1 MCMASCGMKFIPH
14 DATCRVGFVPYKKLE
29 ITMSKFHDGE
39 RRVQERAQEV
49 EDAESNGSVIANTVM
64 PGAKPFIARQM
75 MLAAASVAADGS
87 PWASLLFGPAGFVTA
102 QEQSLTVDLVRLH
115 RDAQDPL
122 WQHLTQDFRIG
133 LVAIELGSRRRY
145 RVNGRAERSGE
156 SLNIAVVEAYP
167 NCPKFI
173 HRRIPHLGDSHPV
186 NDHPRENKLTT
197 EDHALLTVADT
208 AFVASVAP
216 SGMPDAS
223 HRGGLAG
230 FIEVLADGRLRLP
243 DYPGNSMFNTWGNLT
258 LDPRAALVVPDFVH
272 GRVLQIAGSVELLWD
287 QPDPSGRTA
296 GTQRFWTIRPERVR
310 SATLPVAI
318 TWETLDASPL
328 SPRWK

>member
-1 MCMASCGMKFIPH
+1 
-14 DATCRVGFVPYKKLE
+14 
-29 ITMSKFHDGE
+29 MSKFHDGE
-39 RRVQERAQEV
+39 RRVQERAREV
-49 EDAESNGSVIANTVM
+49 EDAESNGSVIANTIM
-64 PGAKPFIARQM
+64 PGAKPFIARQV

-102 QEQSLTVDLVRLH
+102 QAQSLAIDLTLLH
-115 RDAQDPL
+115 RDAHDLL
-122 WQHLTQDFRIG
+122 WQHLTQDSRLG

-145 RVNGRAERSGE
+145 RVNGLTERTGE
-156 SLNIAVVEAYP
+156 ILNLSVVEAYP

-173 HRRIPHLGDSHPV
+173 HRRIPHLGDSQPV
-186 NDHPRENKLTT
+186 IDHKRRNKLTV
-197 EDHALLTVADT
+197 EDHALLAAADT

-230 FIEVLADGRLRLP
+230 FIEVLADGRLRIP

-258 LDPRAALVVPDFVH
+258 LDPRAALVVPDFAG
-272 GRVLQIAGSVELLWD
+272 GRVLQIAGSVELQWD
-287 QPDPSGRTA
+287 QPDPNGRTA
-296 GTQRFWTIRPERVR
+296 GTGRFWTIRPERVR

>member
-1 MCMASCGMKFIPH
+1 
-14 DATCRVGFVPYKKLE
+14 
-29 ITMSKFHDGE
+29 MSKFHDGE
-39 RRVQERAQEV
+39 RRVQERAGEV
-49 EDAESNGSVIANTVM
+49 DDAALNGSVIADTIM
-64 PGAKPFIARQM
+64 PGARPFIARQV
-75 MLAAASVAADGS
+75 MLATASVTADGS

-102 QEQSLTVDLVRLH
+102 QERSLTIALTRLY
-115 RDAQDPL
+115 RDEQDPL
-122 WQHLTQDFRIG
+122 WQYLALDQRLG

-145 RVNGRAERSGE
+145 RLNGRAQRIGE
-156 SLNIAVVEAYP
+156 VLEVSVVEAYP

-173 HRRIPHLGDSHPV
+173 HRRIPHLGESQPV
-186 NDHPRENKLTT
+186 IDHPRGSELTM
-197 EDHALLTVADT
+197 EDRALLSAADT

-230 FIEVLADGRLRLP
+230 FIEVLTDGRLRIP

-258 LDPRAALVVPDFVH
+258 LDPRAALVVPDFAR
-272 GRVLQIAGSVELLWD
+272 GRVLQIAGSVELQWD
-287 QPDPSGRTA
+287 QPDTNGRTA
-296 GTQRFWTIRPERVR
+296 GTHRFWTIRPERVR

>member
-1 MCMASCGMKFIPH
+1 
-14 DATCRVGFVPYKKLE
+14 
-29 ITMSKFHDGE
+29 MSKFHDGE
-39 RRVQERAQEV
+39 RRVQERAREV
-49 EDAESNGSVIANTVM
+49 EDAESNGSVIANTIM
-64 PGAKPFIARQM
+64 PGAKPFIARQV
-75 MLAAASVAADGS
+75 MLAAASVAANGS

-102 QEQSLTVDLVRLH
+102 QAQSLAIDLTLLH
-115 RDAQDPL
+115 RDAHDLL
-122 WQHLTQDFRIG
+122 WQHLTQDSRLG

-145 RVNGRAERSGE
+145 RVNGLTERTGE
-156 SLNIAVVEAYP
+156 MLTVSVVEAYP

-173 HRRIPHLGDSHPV
+173 HRRIPLLGDSQAV
-186 NDHPRENKLTT
+186 IDHTRRDKLTV
-197 EDHALLTVADT
+197 EDHALLAAADT

-230 FIEVLADGRLRLP
+230 FIEVLADGRLRIP

-258 LDPRAALVVPDFVH
+258 LDPRAALVVPDFAG
-272 GRVLQIAGSVELLWD
+272 GRVLQIAGSVELQWD

-296 GTQRFWTIRPERVR
+296 GTGRFWTVRPEHVR